1 MPPREVLPHSARKR
15 KGEPCCLATSTRGHA
30 SITQTP
36 SPALINGQGCI
47 EREKSPP
54 IENGQCQ
61 TIKNKS
67 YQRAHPGRGT
77 YTHQQLRSMP
87 EQPRHSAL
95 HYLACSCPIKH
106 ETFNC
111 PLTAPSCFV
120 QVEKAKLPFNSRTG
134 ALTRYQGSSG
144 SRERTSLLDSSP
156 PRSKSKGMELTR

>member
-1 MPPREVLPHSARKR
+1 MGKAASRGKKPSDRKR
-15 KGEPCCLATSTRGHA
+15 AMPDNR
-30 SITQTP
+30 
-36 SPALINGQGCI
+36 
-47 EREKSPP
+47 
-54 IENGQCQ
+54 
-61 TIKNKS
+61 KNKS

-156 PRSKSKGMELTR
+156 NGAGRWLDSYPNVALFTLFALNSQLRGDPGRPPHKQTAPPPKQAGGGE

>member
-1 MPPREVLPHSARKR
+1 MGKAASRGKKPSDRKR
-15 KGEPCCLATSTRGHA
+15 AMPDNR
-30 SITQTP
+30 
-36 SPALINGQGCI
+36 
-47 EREKSPP
+47 
-54 IENGQCQ
+54 
-61 TIKNKS
+61 KNKS

-106 ETFNC
+106 GTFNC

-156 PRSKSKGMELTR
+156 NGAGRWLDSYPNVALFTLFALNTQLRGDPGRPPLKQTGPPPKQAGGGE